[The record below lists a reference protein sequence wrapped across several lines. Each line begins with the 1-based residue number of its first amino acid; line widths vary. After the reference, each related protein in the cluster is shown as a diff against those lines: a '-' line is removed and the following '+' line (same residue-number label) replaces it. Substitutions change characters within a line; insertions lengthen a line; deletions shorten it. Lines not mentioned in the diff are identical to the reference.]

1 MTDPKAEF
9 ERLLAELRP
18 RLHRYCA
25 RMTGSVIDGE
35 DVLQETLVKAIEAF
49 PHTGPLANVE
59 GWLFRIAH
67 NAALDF
73 LRRRARR
80 EGVQDGDEAL
90 ETIADP
96 DSEIERRQA
105 AAASLRT
112 LMRLP
117 VAQRSS
123 VILMDVLGHSLEEI
137 SEVLES
143 TVPAVKANLH
153 RGRQRLVELAAEPD
167 DRPPPVLAEADRQRL
182 AAYVARFNARDFDAL
197 RAQLADDVKVEVVN
211 RTRLSGRGEVGR
223 YFGNYSQTDDWHLV
237 PGLVEGR
244 PAVVVLDPD
253 PAGGPAALLH
263 ADRLAGW
270 PAAERPGFPLCAL
283 RRGWSRAQLQRFV
296 MMPWPDRPVHNRRC
310 YRSVHEGGT
319 TMHKLMTRT
328 AVAALAAV
336 ALFSLAPAAFAQA
349 VMYKAD
355 LTGAAQVPP
364 NTTKGTGA
372 LKATYDPASKKLT
385 YTVTYKDLSGPAT
398 AAHFHG
404 PGRRRCQ
411 CRRRRAGRR
420 PAHQPDQ
427 GRGHPD
433 RCPGGRPRRRPLV
446 LQRPHRSQPARRDP
460 RPGDEGHVDRIV
472 ELGWSSRP
480 RRTRRA
486 SRSSACRR

>member
-153 RGRQRLVELAAEPD
+153 RGRQRL
-167 DRPPPVLAEADRQRL
+167 RSSSPPSP
-182 AAYVARFNARDFDAL
+182 
-197 RAQLADDVKVEVVN
+197 
-211 RTRLSGRGEVGR
+211 
-223 YFGNYSQTDDWHLV
+223 
-237 PGLVEGR
+237 
-244 PAVVVLDPD
+244 
-253 PAGGPAALLH
+253 
-263 ADRLAGW
+263 
-270 PAAERPGFPLCAL
+270 
-283 RRGWSRAQLQRFV
+283 
-296 MMPWPDRPVHNRRC
+296 
-310 YRSVHEGGT
+310 T
-319 TMHKLMTRT
+319 T
-328 AVAALAAV
+328 
-336 ALFSLAPAAFAQA
+336 
-349 VMYKAD
+349 
-355 LTGAAQVPP
+355 
-364 NTTKGTGA
+364 
-372 LKATYDPASKKLT
+372 
-385 YTVTYKDLSGPAT
+385 
-398 AAHFHG
+398 
-404 PGRRRCQ
+404 GRRRCW
-411 CRRRRAGRR
+411 
-420 PAHQPDQ
+420 
-427 GRGHPD
+427 
-433 RCPGGRPRRRPLV
+433 
-446 LQRPHRSQPARRDP
+446 P
-460 RPGDEGHVDRIV
+460 RPTASG
-472 ELGWSSRP
+472 LPPTS
-480 RRTRRA
+480 RA
-486 SRSSACRR
+486 STPAISTRCAPSSQTR

>member
-96 DSEIERRQA
+96 DSAIERRQA

-123 VILMDVLGHSLEEI
+123 VILMDVFGHSLEEI

-223 YFGNYSQTDDWHLV
+223 YFGNYSQTTDWHLV

-244 PAVVVLDPD
+244 PAAVVLDPVR
-253 PAGGPAALLH
+253 PAGPPLYFMLIDWQDGRLLNVRDFRYARYIVEGAALS
-263 ADRLAGW
+263 
-270 PAAERPGFPLCAL
+270 FNAL
-283 RRGWSRAQLQRFV
+283 
-296 MMPWPDRPVHNRRC
+296 
-310 YRSVHEGGT
+310 
-319 TMHKLMTRT
+319 
-328 AVAALAAV
+328 
-336 ALFSLAPAAFAQA
+336 
-349 VMYKAD
+349 
-355 LTGAAQVPP
+355 
-364 NTTKGTGA
+364 
-372 LKATYDPASKKLT
+372 
-385 YTVTYKDLSGPAT
+385 
-398 AAHFHG
+398 
-404 PGRRRCQ
+404 
-411 CRRRRAGRR
+411 
-420 PAHQPDQ
+420 
-427 GRGHPD
+427 
-433 RCPGGRPRRRPLV
+433 
-446 LQRPHRSQPARRDP
+446 
-460 RPGDEGHVDRIV
+460 
-472 ELGWSSRP
+472 
-480 RRTRRA
+480 
-486 SRSSACRR
+486 

>member
-90 ETIADP
+90 EAIADP
-96 DSEIERRQA
+96 DSAIERRQA

-223 YFGNYSQTDDWHLV
+223 YYGNYSQTDDWHLA

-244 PAVVVLDPD
+244 PAVVVLDP
-253 PAGGPAALLH
+253 
-263 ADRLAGW
+263 
-270 PAAERPGFPLCAL
+270 
-283 RRGWSRAQLQRFV
+283 AQ
-296 MMPWPDRPVHNRRC
+296 
-310 YRSVHEGGT
+310 
-319 TMHKLMTRT
+319 
-328 AVAALAAV
+328 
-336 ALFSLAPAAFAQA
+336 
-349 VMYKAD
+349 
-355 LTGAAQVPP
+355 
-364 NTTKGTGA
+364 
-372 LKATYDPASKKLT
+372 
-385 YTVTYKDLSGPAT
+385 
-398 AAHFHG
+398 
-404 PGRRRCQ
+404 
-411 CRRRRAGRR
+411 RAGLPVYFMLIDWR
-420 PAHQPDQ
+420 D
-427 GRGHPD
+427 GRLLNVRD
-433 RCPGGRPRRRPLV
+433 FRY
-446 LQRPHRSQPARRDP
+446 ARYV
-460 RPGDEGHVDRIV
+460 VDGA
-472 ELGWSSRP
+472 ELSFN
-480 RRTRRA
+480 A
-486 SRSSACRR
+486 L

>member
-73 LRRRARR
+73 LRRRSRR

-96 DSEIERRQA
+96 DSEIDRRQT

-153 RGRQRLVELAAEPD
+153 RGRQRLSELAAEPD

-182 AAYVARFNARDFDAL
+182 AAYVERFNARDFDAL
-197 RAQLADDVKVEVVN
+197 RSQLADEVKVEVVN
-211 RTRLSGRGEVGR
+211 RTRLNGRGEVSR
-223 YFGNYSQTDDWHLV
+223 YFGNYSQTTDWHLV
-237 PGLVEGR
+237 PGLV
-244 PAVVVLDPD
+244 D
-253 PAGGPAALLH
+253 
-263 ADRLAGW
+263 
-270 PAAERPGFPLCAL
+270 
-283 RRGWSRAQLQRFV
+283 
-296 MMPWPDRPVHNRRC
+296 
-310 YRSVHEGGT
+310 
-319 TMHKLMTRT
+319 
-328 AVAALAAV
+328 
-336 ALFSLAPAAFAQA
+336 
-349 VMYKAD
+349 
-355 LTGAAQVPP
+355 
-364 NTTKGTGA
+364 
-372 LKATYDPASKKLT
+372 
-385 YTVTYKDLSGPAT
+385 
-398 AAHFHG
+398 
-404 PGRRRCQ
+404 
-411 CRRRRAGRR
+411 RR
-420 PAHQPDQ
+420 PAIIVHDPDQ
-427 GRGHPD
+427 PSGPPTYFMLLDWADGRLLGVRD
-433 RCPGGRPRRRPLV
+433 FRY
-446 LQRPHRSQPARRDP
+446 ARYA
-460 RPGDEGHVDRIV
+460 V
-472 ELGWSSRP
+472 EDAELIDFP
-480 RRTRRA
+480 
-486 SRSSACRR
+486 

>member
-223 YFGNYSQTDDWHLV
+223 YFGNYSQTDDWHLA

-244 PAVVVLDPD
+244 PAVVVLDPAQ
-253 PAGGPAALLH
+253 PAGLPLYFMLIDWRDGRLLNVRDFRYARYVVDGAELSFNAL
-263 ADRLAGW
+263 
-270 PAAERPGFPLCAL
+270 
-283 RRGWSRAQLQRFV
+283 
-296 MMPWPDRPVHNRRC
+296 
-310 YRSVHEGGT
+310 
-319 TMHKLMTRT
+319 
-328 AVAALAAV
+328 
-336 ALFSLAPAAFAQA
+336 
-349 VMYKAD
+349 
-355 LTGAAQVPP
+355 
-364 NTTKGTGA
+364 
-372 LKATYDPASKKLT
+372 
-385 YTVTYKDLSGPAT
+385 
-398 AAHFHG
+398 
-404 PGRRRCQ
+404 
-411 CRRRRAGRR
+411 
-420 PAHQPDQ
+420 
-427 GRGHPD
+427 
-433 RCPGGRPRRRPLV
+433 
-446 LQRPHRSQPARRDP
+446 
-460 RPGDEGHVDRIV
+460 
-472 ELGWSSRP
+472 
-480 RRTRRA
+480 
-486 SRSSACRR
+486 

>member
-1 MTDPKAEF
+1 MADPKAEF

-90 ETIADP
+90 EMIADP

-223 YFGNYSQTDDWHLV
+223 YFGNYSQTDDWHLA

-244 PAVVVLDPD
+244 PAAVVLDPAQ
-253 PAGGPAALLH
+253 PAGLPVYFMLIDWRDGRLLAVRDFRYARYVVDGAELSFNAL
-263 ADRLAGW
+263 
-270 PAAERPGFPLCAL
+270 
-283 RRGWSRAQLQRFV
+283 
-296 MMPWPDRPVHNRRC
+296 
-310 YRSVHEGGT
+310 
-319 TMHKLMTRT
+319 
-328 AVAALAAV
+328 
-336 ALFSLAPAAFAQA
+336 
-349 VMYKAD
+349 
-355 LTGAAQVPP
+355 
-364 NTTKGTGA
+364 
-372 LKATYDPASKKLT
+372 
-385 YTVTYKDLSGPAT
+385 
-398 AAHFHG
+398 
-404 PGRRRCQ
+404 
-411 CRRRRAGRR
+411 
-420 PAHQPDQ
+420 
-427 GRGHPD
+427 
-433 RCPGGRPRRRPLV
+433 
-446 LQRPHRSQPARRDP
+446 
-460 RPGDEGHVDRIV
+460 
-472 ELGWSSRP
+472 
-480 RRTRRA
+480 
-486 SRSSACRR
+486 

>member
-35 DVLQETLVKAIEAF
+35 DVLQETLIKAIEAF

-80 EGVQDGDEAL
+80 EGVQAGEEAL

-96 DSEIERRQA
+96 DSEIERRQT

-167 DRPPPVLAEADRQRL
+167 DQPPVLAEADRQRL
-182 AAYVARFNARDFDAL
+182 AAYVERFNARDFDAL
-197 RAQLADDVKVEVVN
+197 RAQLADEVKVEVVN
-211 RTRLSGRGEVGR
+211 RTRLNGRGEVSR
-223 YFGNYSQTDDWHLV
+223 YFGNYSQTTDWQLV
-237 PGLVEGR
+237 PGLV
-244 PAVVVLDPD
+244 D
-253 PAGGPAALLH
+253 
-263 ADRLAGW
+263 
-270 PAAERPGFPLCAL
+270 
-283 RRGWSRAQLQRFV
+283 
-296 MMPWPDRPVHNRRC
+296 
-310 YRSVHEGGT
+310 
-319 TMHKLMTRT
+319 
-328 AVAALAAV
+328 
-336 ALFSLAPAAFAQA
+336 
-349 VMYKAD
+349 
-355 LTGAAQVPP
+355 
-364 NTTKGTGA
+364 
-372 LKATYDPASKKLT
+372 
-385 YTVTYKDLSGPAT
+385 
-398 AAHFHG
+398 
-404 PGRRRCQ
+404 
-411 CRRRRAGRR
+411 RR
-420 PAHQPDQ
+420 PAIIVHD
-427 GRGHPD
+427 
-433 RCPGGRPRRRPLV
+433 
-446 LQRPHRSQPARRDP
+446 PARPSGPPIYFLLLDWAGDRLLGIRDF
-460 RPGDEGHVDRIV
+460 RYARYAV
-472 ELGWSSRP
+472 EDAELIAFP
-480 RRTRRA
+480 
-486 SRSSACRR
+486 

>member
-18 RLHRYCA
+18 RLHRYCS

-80 EGVQDGDEAL
+80 EGIQDGDEAL

-96 DSEIERRQA
+96 DSAIERRQA

-223 YFGNYSQTDDWHLV
+223 YFGNYSQTNDWHLA

-244 PAVVVLDPD
+244 PAVVVLDPAQ
-253 PAGGPAALLH
+253 PAGLPVYFMLIDWRDGRLLNVRDFRYARYVVDGAELSFNAL
-263 ADRLAGW
+263 
-270 PAAERPGFPLCAL
+270 
-283 RRGWSRAQLQRFV
+283 
-296 MMPWPDRPVHNRRC
+296 
-310 YRSVHEGGT
+310 
-319 TMHKLMTRT
+319 
-328 AVAALAAV
+328 
-336 ALFSLAPAAFAQA
+336 
-349 VMYKAD
+349 
-355 LTGAAQVPP
+355 
-364 NTTKGTGA
+364 
-372 LKATYDPASKKLT
+372 
-385 YTVTYKDLSGPAT
+385 
-398 AAHFHG
+398 
-404 PGRRRCQ
+404 
-411 CRRRRAGRR
+411 
-420 PAHQPDQ
+420 
-427 GRGHPD
+427 
-433 RCPGGRPRRRPLV
+433 
-446 LQRPHRSQPARRDP
+446 
-460 RPGDEGHVDRIV
+460 
-472 ELGWSSRP
+472 
-480 RRTRRA
+480 
-486 SRSSACRR
+486 

>member
-18 RLHRYCA
+18 RLHRYCS

-80 EGVQDGDEAL
+80 EGIQDGDEAL

-223 YFGNYSQTDDWHLV
+223 YFGNYSQTDDWHLA

-244 PAVVVLDPD
+244 PAVVVLDPAQ
-253 PAGGPAALLH
+253 PAGLPVYFMLIDWRDGRLLAVRDFRYARYVVDGAELSFNAL
-263 ADRLAGW
+263 
-270 PAAERPGFPLCAL
+270 
-283 RRGWSRAQLQRFV
+283 
-296 MMPWPDRPVHNRRC
+296 
-310 YRSVHEGGT
+310 
-319 TMHKLMTRT
+319 
-328 AVAALAAV
+328 
-336 ALFSLAPAAFAQA
+336 
-349 VMYKAD
+349 
-355 LTGAAQVPP
+355 
-364 NTTKGTGA
+364 
-372 LKATYDPASKKLT
+372 
-385 YTVTYKDLSGPAT
+385 
-398 AAHFHG
+398 
-404 PGRRRCQ
+404 
-411 CRRRRAGRR
+411 
-420 PAHQPDQ
+420 
-427 GRGHPD
+427 
-433 RCPGGRPRRRPLV
+433 
-446 LQRPHRSQPARRDP
+446 
-460 RPGDEGHVDRIV
+460 
-472 ELGWSSRP
+472 
-480 RRTRRA
+480 
-486 SRSSACRR
+486 

>member
-80 EGVQDGDEAL
+80 EGIQDGDEAL

-223 YFGNYSQTDDWHLV
+223 YFGNYSQTDDWHLA

-244 PAVVVLDPD
+244 PAAVVLDPAQ
-253 PAGGPAALLH
+253 PAGLPVYFMLIDWRDGRLLAVRDFRYARYVVDGAELSFNAL
-263 ADRLAGW
+263 
-270 PAAERPGFPLCAL
+270 
-283 RRGWSRAQLQRFV
+283 
-296 MMPWPDRPVHNRRC
+296 
-310 YRSVHEGGT
+310 
-319 TMHKLMTRT
+319 
-328 AVAALAAV
+328 
-336 ALFSLAPAAFAQA
+336 
-349 VMYKAD
+349 
-355 LTGAAQVPP
+355 
-364 NTTKGTGA
+364 
-372 LKATYDPASKKLT
+372 
-385 YTVTYKDLSGPAT
+385 
-398 AAHFHG
+398 
-404 PGRRRCQ
+404 
-411 CRRRRAGRR
+411 
-420 PAHQPDQ
+420 
-427 GRGHPD
+427 
-433 RCPGGRPRRRPLV
+433 
-446 LQRPHRSQPARRDP
+446 
-460 RPGDEGHVDRIV
+460 
-472 ELGWSSRP
+472 
-480 RRTRRA
+480 
-486 SRSSACRR
+486 

>member
-1 MTDPKAEF
+1 MIDPKAEF

-49 PHTGPLANVE
+49 PHTGPLANAE

-73 LRRRARR
+73 LRRRSRR
-80 EGVQDGDEAL
+80 EGVQGDEEL

-96 DSEIERRQA
+96 DSAIERRQA

-167 DRPPPVLAEADRQRL
+167 DRPPPVLAEVDRQRL

-197 RAQLADDVKVEVVN
+197 RAQLADEVKVEVVN

-223 YFGNYSQTDDWHLV
+223 YFTNYSQTSDWHLM

-253 PAGGPAALLH
+253 QPAGPPLYFMLIDWRDGHLLNVRDFRYARYAVDGAELCLNAL
-263 ADRLAGW
+263 
-270 PAAERPGFPLCAL
+270 
-283 RRGWSRAQLQRFV
+283 
-296 MMPWPDRPVHNRRC
+296 
-310 YRSVHEGGT
+310 
-319 TMHKLMTRT
+319 
-328 AVAALAAV
+328 
-336 ALFSLAPAAFAQA
+336 
-349 VMYKAD
+349 
-355 LTGAAQVPP
+355 
-364 NTTKGTGA
+364 
-372 LKATYDPASKKLT
+372 
-385 YTVTYKDLSGPAT
+385 
-398 AAHFHG
+398 
-404 PGRRRCQ
+404 
-411 CRRRRAGRR
+411 
-420 PAHQPDQ
+420 
-427 GRGHPD
+427 
-433 RCPGGRPRRRPLV
+433 
-446 LQRPHRSQPARRDP
+446 
-460 RPGDEGHVDRIV
+460 
-472 ELGWSSRP
+472 
-480 RRTRRA
+480 
-486 SRSSACRR
+486 

>member
-80 EGVQDGDEAL
+80 EGIQDGDEAL

-96 DSEIERRQA
+96 DSAIERRQA

-223 YFGNYSQTDDWHLV
+223 YFGNYSQTDDWHLA

-244 PAVVVLDPD
+244 PAVVVLDP
-253 PAGGPAALLH
+253 AQPAALPAYFMLI
-263 ADRLAGW
+263 DWRDGRLLNVRDFRYARYVVEG
-270 PAAERPGFPLCAL
+270 AELSFNAL
-283 RRGWSRAQLQRFV
+283 
-296 MMPWPDRPVHNRRC
+296 
-310 YRSVHEGGT
+310 
-319 TMHKLMTRT
+319 
-328 AVAALAAV
+328 
-336 ALFSLAPAAFAQA
+336 
-349 VMYKAD
+349 
-355 LTGAAQVPP
+355 
-364 NTTKGTGA
+364 
-372 LKATYDPASKKLT
+372 
-385 YTVTYKDLSGPAT
+385 
-398 AAHFHG
+398 
-404 PGRRRCQ
+404 
-411 CRRRRAGRR
+411 
-420 PAHQPDQ
+420 
-427 GRGHPD
+427 
-433 RCPGGRPRRRPLV
+433 
-446 LQRPHRSQPARRDP
+446 
-460 RPGDEGHVDRIV
+460 
-472 ELGWSSRP
+472 
-480 RRTRRA
+480 
-486 SRSSACRR
+486 

>member
-73 LRRRARR
+73 LRRRSRR

-90 ETIADP
+90 EAIADP
-96 DSEIERRQA
+96 DSAIDRRQA

-153 RGRQRLVELAAEPD
+153 RGRQRLSELAAEPD

-182 AAYVARFNARDFDAL
+182 AAYVERFNARDFDAL

-211 RTRLSGRGEVGR
+211 RTRLNGRGEVSR
-223 YFGNYSQTDDWHLV
+223 YFGNYSQSLDWHLV
-237 PGLVEGR
+237 PGLVE
-244 PAVVVLDPD
+244 
-253 PAGGPAALLH
+253 
-263 ADRLAGW
+263 
-270 PAAERPGFPLCAL
+270 
-283 RRGWSRAQLQRFV
+283 
-296 MMPWPDRPVHNRRC
+296 
-310 YRSVHEGGT
+310 
-319 TMHKLMTRT
+319 
-328 AVAALAAV
+328 
-336 ALFSLAPAAFAQA
+336 
-349 VMYKAD
+349 
-355 LTGAAQVPP
+355 
-364 NTTKGTGA
+364 
-372 LKATYDPASKKLT
+372 
-385 YTVTYKDLSGPAT
+385 
-398 AAHFHG
+398 
-404 PGRRRCQ
+404 
-411 CRRRRAGRR
+411 RR
-420 PAHQPDQ
+420 PAAIVYSPDQ
-427 GRGHPD
+427 PSGPPIYFLLLDWADGRLLRIRD
-433 RCPGGRPRRRPLV
+433 FRY
-446 LQRPHRSQPARRDP
+446 ARYA
-460 RPGDEGHVDRIV
+460 V
-472 ELGWSSRP
+472 EDAELIDFS
-480 RRTRRA
+480 
-486 SRSSACRR
+486 

>member
-1 MTDPKAEF
+1 MTDPEAEF

-25 RMTGSVIDGE
+25 RMTGSVVDGE

-96 DSEIERRQA
+96 DSAIERRQA

-223 YFGNYSQTDDWHLV
+223 YYGNYSQTDDWHLA

-244 PAVVVLDPD
+244 PAVVVLAQ
-253 PAGGPAALLH
+253 PAGLPVYFMLIDWRDGRLLNVRDFRYARYVVDGAELSFNAL
-263 ADRLAGW
+263 
-270 PAAERPGFPLCAL
+270 
-283 RRGWSRAQLQRFV
+283 
-296 MMPWPDRPVHNRRC
+296 
-310 YRSVHEGGT
+310 
-319 TMHKLMTRT
+319 
-328 AVAALAAV
+328 
-336 ALFSLAPAAFAQA
+336 
-349 VMYKAD
+349 
-355 LTGAAQVPP
+355 
-364 NTTKGTGA
+364 
-372 LKATYDPASKKLT
+372 
-385 YTVTYKDLSGPAT
+385 
-398 AAHFHG
+398 
-404 PGRRRCQ
+404 
-411 CRRRRAGRR
+411 
-420 PAHQPDQ
+420 
-427 GRGHPD
+427 
-433 RCPGGRPRRRPLV
+433 
-446 LQRPHRSQPARRDP
+446 
-460 RPGDEGHVDRIV
+460 
-472 ELGWSSRP
+472 
-480 RRTRRA
+480 
-486 SRSSACRR
+486 

>member
-80 EGVQDGDEAL
+80 EGVHDGDEVL

-223 YFGNYSQTDDWHLV
+223 YFGNYSQTDDWRLA

-244 PAVVVLDPD
+244 PAVVVLDP
-253 PAGGPAALLH
+253 A
-263 ADRLAGW
+263 R
-270 PAAERPGFPLCAL
+270 
-283 RRGWSRAQLQRFV
+283 
-296 MMPWPDRPVHNRRC
+296 
-310 YRSVHEGGT
+310 
-319 TMHKLMTRT
+319 
-328 AVAALAAV
+328 
-336 ALFSLAPAAFAQA
+336 
-349 VMYKAD
+349 
-355 LTGAAQVPP
+355 
-364 NTTKGTGA
+364 
-372 LKATYDPASKKLT
+372 PASLPL
-385 YTVTYKDLSGPAT
+385 YFMLIDWQDGRLLNVRDFRYARYVVDGAELSLNA
-398 AAHFHG
+398 
-404 PGRRRCQ
+404 
-411 CRRRRAGRR
+411 
-420 PAHQPDQ
+420 
-427 GRGHPD
+427 
-433 RCPGGRPRRRPLV
+433 L
-446 LQRPHRSQPARRDP
+446 
-460 RPGDEGHVDRIV
+460 
-472 ELGWSSRP
+472 
-480 RRTRRA
+480 
-486 SRSSACRR
+486 

>member
-244 PAVVVLDPD
+244 PAVVVLDPAQ
-253 PAGGPAALLH
+253 PAGPPLYFMLIDWQDGRLLNVRDFRYARYVVDGAELSFNAL
-263 ADRLAGW
+263 
-270 PAAERPGFPLCAL
+270 
-283 RRGWSRAQLQRFV
+283 
-296 MMPWPDRPVHNRRC
+296 
-310 YRSVHEGGT
+310 
-319 TMHKLMTRT
+319 
-328 AVAALAAV
+328 
-336 ALFSLAPAAFAQA
+336 
-349 VMYKAD
+349 
-355 LTGAAQVPP
+355 
-364 NTTKGTGA
+364 
-372 LKATYDPASKKLT
+372 
-385 YTVTYKDLSGPAT
+385 
-398 AAHFHG
+398 
-404 PGRRRCQ
+404 
-411 CRRRRAGRR
+411 
-420 PAHQPDQ
+420 
-427 GRGHPD
+427 
-433 RCPGGRPRRRPLV
+433 
-446 LQRPHRSQPARRDP
+446 
-460 RPGDEGHVDRIV
+460 
-472 ELGWSSRP
+472 
-480 RRTRRA
+480 
-486 SRSSACRR
+486 

>member
-73 LRRRARR
+73 LRRRSRR
-80 EGVQDGDEAL
+80 EGVQGDEEL

-96 DSEIERRQA
+96 DSAIERRQA
-105 AAASLRT
+105 AAAGLRT

-197 RAQLADDVKVEVVN
+197 RAQLADEVKVEVVN
-211 RTRLSGRGEVGR
+211 RTRLNGRGEVGR
-223 YFGNYSQTDDWHLV
+223 YFTNYSETSDWHLV
-237 PGLVEGR
+237 PGLVEGQ

-253 PAGGPAALLH
+253 QPTGPPLYFMLIDWRDGHLLNVRDFRYARYVVDGAELSLNAL
-263 ADRLAGW
+263 
-270 PAAERPGFPLCAL
+270 
-283 RRGWSRAQLQRFV
+283 
-296 MMPWPDRPVHNRRC
+296 
-310 YRSVHEGGT
+310 
-319 TMHKLMTRT
+319 
-328 AVAALAAV
+328 
-336 ALFSLAPAAFAQA
+336 
-349 VMYKAD
+349 
-355 LTGAAQVPP
+355 
-364 NTTKGTGA
+364 
-372 LKATYDPASKKLT
+372 
-385 YTVTYKDLSGPAT
+385 
-398 AAHFHG
+398 
-404 PGRRRCQ
+404 
-411 CRRRRAGRR
+411 
-420 PAHQPDQ
+420 
-427 GRGHPD
+427 
-433 RCPGGRPRRRPLV
+433 
-446 LQRPHRSQPARRDP
+446 
-460 RPGDEGHVDRIV
+460 
-472 ELGWSSRP
+472 
-480 RRTRRA
+480 
-486 SRSSACRR
+486 

>member
-1 MTDPKAEF
+1 MTDPEAEF

-96 DSEIERRQA
+96 DSAIERRQA

-117 VAQRSS
+117 VAPRSS

-197 RAQLADDVKVEVVN
+197 RAQLAEDVKVEVVN

-223 YFGNYSQTDDWHLV
+223 YFSNYSETNDWHLA

-244 PAVVVLDPD
+244 PAVVVLDPAQ
-253 PAGGPAALLH
+253 PAGLPLYFMLIDWQDGRLLAVRDFRYARYVVDGAALS
-263 ADRLAGW
+263 
-270 PAAERPGFPLCAL
+270 FNAL
-283 RRGWSRAQLQRFV
+283 
-296 MMPWPDRPVHNRRC
+296 
-310 YRSVHEGGT
+310 
-319 TMHKLMTRT
+319 
-328 AVAALAAV
+328 
-336 ALFSLAPAAFAQA
+336 
-349 VMYKAD
+349 
-355 LTGAAQVPP
+355 
-364 NTTKGTGA
+364 
-372 LKATYDPASKKLT
+372 
-385 YTVTYKDLSGPAT
+385 
-398 AAHFHG
+398 
-404 PGRRRCQ
+404 
-411 CRRRRAGRR
+411 
-420 PAHQPDQ
+420 
-427 GRGHPD
+427 
-433 RCPGGRPRRRPLV
+433 
-446 LQRPHRSQPARRDP
+446 
-460 RPGDEGHVDRIV
+460 
-472 ELGWSSRP
+472 
-480 RRTRRA
+480 
-486 SRSSACRR
+486 

>member
-80 EGVQDGDEAL
+80 EGIQDGDEAL

-96 DSEIERRQA
+96 DSAIERRQA

-167 DRPPPVLAEADRQRL
+167 DRPPPVLAEVDRQRL

-223 YFGNYSQTDDWHLV
+223 YFGNYSQTNDWHLA

-244 PAVVVLDPD
+244 PAVVVLDP
-253 PAGGPAALLH
+253 
-263 ADRLAGW
+263 
-270 PAAERPGFPLCAL
+270 
-283 RRGWSRAQLQRFV
+283 AQ
-296 MMPWPDRPVHNRRC
+296 P
-310 YRSVHEGGT
+310 
-319 TMHKLMTRT
+319 
-328 AVAALAAV
+328 
-336 ALFSLAPAAFAQA
+336 
-349 VMYKAD
+349 AD
-355 LTGAAQVPP
+355 LPVYFMLIDWRDGRLLAVRDFRYARYVVDGAELSF
-364 NTTKGTGA
+364 NA
-372 LKATYDPASKKLT
+372 L
-385 YTVTYKDLSGPAT
+385 
-398 AAHFHG
+398 
-404 PGRRRCQ
+404 
-411 CRRRRAGRR
+411 
-420 PAHQPDQ
+420 
-427 GRGHPD
+427 
-433 RCPGGRPRRRPLV
+433 
-446 LQRPHRSQPARRDP
+446 
-460 RPGDEGHVDRIV
+460 
-472 ELGWSSRP
+472 
-480 RRTRRA
+480 
-486 SRSSACRR
+486 

>member
-96 DSEIERRQA
+96 DSEIDRRQA

-167 DRPPPVLAEADRQRL
+167 DRPPPVLAAADRQRL

-197 RAQLADDVKVEVVN
+197 RAQLADEVKVEVVN
-211 RTRLSGRGEVGR
+211 RTRLNGRGEVSR
-223 YFGNYSQTDDWHLV
+223 YFGNYSQSSDWHLM

-244 PAVVVLDPD
+244 PAVLVHDPGQ
-253 PAGGPAALLH
+253 P
-263 ADRLAGW
+263 
-270 PAAERPGFPLCAL
+270 
-283 RRGWSRAQLQRFV
+283 
-296 MMPWPDRPVHNRRC
+296 
-310 YRSVHEGGT
+310 
-319 TMHKLMTRT
+319 
-328 AVAALAAV
+328 
-336 ALFSLAPAAFAQA
+336 
-349 VMYKAD
+349 
-355 LTGAAQVPP
+355 
-364 NTTKGTGA
+364 
-372 LKATYDPASKKLT
+372 
-385 YTVTYKDLSGPAT
+385 SGPPIYFMLLSWAD
-398 AAHFHG
+398 
-404 PGRRRCQ
+404 GRLLEIRDFRY
-411 CRRRRAGRR
+411 
-420 PAHQPDQ
+420 
-427 GRGHPD
+427 
-433 RCPGGRPRRRPLV
+433 
-446 LQRPHRSQPARRDP
+446 ARYA
-460 RPGDEGHVDRIV
+460 V
-472 ELGWSSRP
+472 EDAELIDFS
-480 RRTRRA
+480 
-486 SRSSACRR
+486 